1 MDYEKL
7 KEVIA
12 KQIKENGKRE
22 ITGPV
27 LQAVL
32 MAMVD
37 SLGEVYPQTY
47 TDEEKAQARANIDAL
62 SNHNGEITKEKL
74 SLEVQAILNDVSNK
88 QNISDATLATIA
100 KTIVGAIN
108 EVYKG
113 GLEDASIAT
122 SKIKDGAITDAKIA
136 NGAVTTEKVNDG
148 AITEP
153 KLDTDLV
160 NIITSAVQPAGLAS
174 AITTALAS
182 YVAKADIVDTTG
194 SATDKVMS
202 QHGVTEA
209 IDGVTNKVTKLD
221 GMVTQLDE
229 SFVHITEWAENRL
242 NPATCASGLI
252 NSAGT
257 IFTGGSYD
265 SYTYTDYIRVKPGVT
280 YSLQYGNETLTAG
293 REKFYIN
300 RYCFF
305 DENKTLMSGSDTAAM
320 EVTIPSGVS
329 FIRFCFYNTLANVT
343 AQYYAF
349 VEGTALKD
357 FVPYAEDS
365 HSLVLKA
372 EANNTP
378 YIEGI
383 VEEKMAGTKF
393 GPENTDTSLGAN
405 IFDKDALV
413 QGTNYWL
420 NTFSWNGS
428 DSANSSYFTAML
440 PVKPNQQYLFWQ
452 GEKMVGVRAVNEY
465 DADGNFIS
473 GTSVGNAYIVKTG
486 SNTAFIKC
494 SFVTGSESAITVE
507 PIVQNGATVHA
518 FIPSSLYCAVGRTIE
533 LYNSQVCLAKY
544 INVQWRINNRT
555 ANSIRPLKRKLQILG
570 NETGKAVAVFVAY
583 DDNKNILFAGETRLY
598 FVSASL
604 SSIKSI
610 VPVGDS
616 LTNDKAWLAEVERL
630 SGNNIN
636 YVGEYSW
643 GLQDADGNMQ
653 TGGHEG
659 RSGFSA
665 KDYATGA
672 IYTYGGESNPNK
684 WWNGNRFSLTAF
696 ENATSINPD
705 IVQLWVGVNGLSDNN
720 AENANYIK
728 TLVDNIRLDNASI
741 PIFVCVTPF
750 KGDQNA
756 IGLQGSVDGFVAG
769 VSTWKYNED
778 FKIMDLMKRIYTIFS
793 SGYTNVHIIDL
804 AISMDSEYNYG
815 WQDVPVNPRAVQTEH
830 IQTDSVHPQ
839 AQGYFQIAD
848 ILFSNYC
855 AVLNV

>member
-1 MDYEKL
+1 MITNKL
-7 KEVIA
+7 IVEIKSKINDNQ
-12 KQIKENGKRE
+12 KQG
-22 ITGPV
+22 ITGGILQGV
-27 LQAVL
+27 LL
-32 MAMVD
+32 DMVE
-37 SLGEVYPQTY
+37 SLSEAYPQIY
-47 TDEEKAQARANIDAL
+47 TEEQKAQARANIDAL
-62 SNHNGEITKEKL
+62 SDHNGEITKEKL
-74 SLEVQAILNDVSNK
+74 STDVQAILDDVANK
-88 QNISDATLATIA
+88 QNITDESLATIA

-113 GLEDASIAT
+113 GLKDASIAT
-122 SKIKDGAITDAKIA
+122 SKIE
-136 NGAVTTEKVNDG
+136 NG

-153 KLDTDLV
+153 KLDTDLLNV
-160 NIITSAVQPAGLAS
+160 ITSAVQPAELAS
-174 AITTALAS
+174 AIATALAS

-202 QHGVTEA
+202 QYGVTEA
-209 IDGVTNKVTKLD
+209 INGVNNKVTELD
-221 GMVTQLDE
+221 GMVTSLDE
-229 SFVHITEWAENRL
+229 SFDHITEWAENRL

-252 NSAGT
+252 NSAGI

-265 SYTYTDYIRVKPGVT
+265 SYTYTDYIRVITGKT
-280 YSLQYGNETLTAG
+280 YSLQFGGKTLAAG
-293 REKFYIN
+293 RKILN
-300 RYCFF
+300 ISRHCFF
-305 DENKTLMSGSDTAAM
+305 DENKTLISGSDTSAT

-329 FIRFCFYNTLANVT
+329 FIRFCFYENLANI
-343 AQYYAF
+343 AAHYFAF

-365 HSLVLKA
+365 YSLILKA

-405 IFDKDALV
+405 AFDKDTLV
-413 QGTNYWL
+413 QGTNYWP

-428 DSANSSYFTAML
+428 DSANNSYFTAL
-440 PVKPNQQYLFWQ
+440 FPVKPNQQYLFYQ
-452 GEKMVGVRAVNEY
+452 GENIVGFRSVNEY
-465 DADGNFIS
+465 DANGNFIS
-473 GTSVGNAYIVKTG
+473 GTSVGNAYVVKTG
-486 SNTAFIKC
+486 INTAFLKC
-494 SFVTGSESAITVE
+494 TFVTGSESVVTVE
-507 PIVQNGATVHA
+507 PIVQNGATVQA
-518 FIPSSLYCAVGRTIE
+518 FLPFSLYCAVGRTIE
-533 LYNSQVCLAKY
+533 LYNSQICLSKDCH
-544 INVQWRINNRT
+544 IQWRINNRT
-555 ANSIRPLKRKLQILG
+555 TNAIRPLKRKLQVVG
-570 NETGKAVAVFVAY
+570 NATGEAIAVFVAY
-583 DDNKNILFAGETRLY
+583 DDNKNVLFAGNTRLY
-598 FVSASL
+598 FVNASL
-604 SSIKSI
+604 STAKSI

-616 LTNDKAWLAEVERL
+616 LTNSKVWLSEVERL
-630 SGNNIN
+630 SGNIIN

-643 GLQDADGNMQ
+643 ELKDADGNMQ

-672 IYTYGGESNPNK
+672 VYTYGGESTPNK

-696 ENATSINPD
+696 ENATSVNPD

-756 IGLQGSVDGFVAG
+756 IGLQGSVDGFLAG
-769 VSTWKYNED
+769 ISSWKYNED
-778 FKIMDLMKRIYTIFS
+778 FKIIDLMKRIYTIFS

-855 AVLNV
+855 AVLNA

>member
-12 KQIKENGKRE
+12 KQIKENGRGE

-47 TDEEKAQARANIDAL
+47 TEEEKAQARANIDAL
-62 SNHNGEITKEKL
+62 SDYDGAITKEKL
-74 SLEVQAILNDVSNK
+74 SAEVQAILNDVANK
-88 QNISDATLATIA
+88 QNITDESLATIA

-113 GLEDASIAT
+113 GLKDASITT
-122 SKIKDGAITDAKIA
+122 SKI
-136 NGAVTTEKVNDG
+136 EDG

-153 KLDTDLV
+153 KLDTALL
-160 NIITSAVQPAGLAS
+160 NIITSAVQPADLAS
-174 AITTALAS
+174 AIATALAS
-182 YVAKADIVDTTG
+182 YVAKADILDTTG

-209 IDGVTNKVTKLD
+209 INGVTNKVTELD
-221 GMVTQLDE
+221 GMVTPLDE
-229 SFVHITEWAENRL
+229 SFDHITEWAENRL

-252 NSAGT
+252 NSAG
-257 IFTGGSYD
+257 IIYTGGSYD
-265 SYTYTDYIRVKPGVT
+265 SYTYTDYIRVITGKT
-280 YSLQYGNETLTAG
+280 YSLQFGEKTLAAG
-293 REKFYIN
+293 RKIIN
-300 RYCFF
+300 ISRHCFF
-305 DENKTLMSGSDTAAM
+305 DENKILISGSDTSAT

-329 FIRFCFYNTLANVT
+329 FIRFCFYKNLANIA
-343 AQYYAF
+343 AQYFAF

-357 FVPYAEDS
+357 FVPYADDS
-365 HSLVLKA
+365 YSLILKA

-413 QGTNYWL
+413 QGTNYWP

-428 DSANSSYFTAML
+428 DSANNSYFTTL
-440 PVKPNQQYLFWQ
+440 FPVKPNQQYLFYQ
-452 GEKMVGVRAVNEY
+452 GENIVGFRSVNEY
-465 DADGNFIS
+465 DANGNFIS
-473 GTSVGNAYIVKTG
+473 GTSVGNAYVVKTG
-486 SNTAFIKC
+486 INTAFLKC
-494 SFVTGSESAITVE
+494 TFVTGSESVVKVE
-507 PIVQNGATVHA
+507 PIVQNGATVQA
-518 FIPSSLYCAVGRTIE
+518 FLPSSLYCAVGRTIE
-533 LYNSQVCLAKY
+533 MYNSQICLSKACH
-544 INVQWRINNRT
+544 IQWRINNRT
-555 ANSIRPLKRKLQILG
+555 TNTIRPLKRKLQVVG
-570 NETGKAVAVFVAY
+570 NATGEAIAVFVAY
-583 DDNKNILFAGETRLY
+583 DDYKNVLFAGNTRLY
-598 FVSASL
+598 FVNASL
-604 SSIKSI
+604 STAKSI

-616 LTNDKAWLAEVERL
+616 LTNGKVWLSEVERL
-630 SGNNIN
+630 SGNIIN

-643 GLQDADGNMQ
+643 GLKDADGNMQ

-665 KDYATGA
+665 KNYATGA
-672 IYTYGGESNPNK
+672 VYTYGGESTPNK

-696 ENATSINPD
+696 ENATSITPD
-705 IVQLWVGVNGLSDNN
+705 IVQLWVGVNGLSDDN

-830 IQTDSVHPQ
+830 MQTDSVHPQ

-855 AVLNV
+855 AVLNA